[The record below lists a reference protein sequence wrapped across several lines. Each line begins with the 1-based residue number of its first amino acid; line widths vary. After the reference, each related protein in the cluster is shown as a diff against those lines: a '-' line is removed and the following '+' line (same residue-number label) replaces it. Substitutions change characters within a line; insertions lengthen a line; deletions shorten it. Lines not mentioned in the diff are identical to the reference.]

1 MYLAITYMLVLVINV
16 FEGDA
21 VTKRSYSDQSIKGY
35 VTEVRFCVTTVK
47 IIKVE
52 VIEVKV
58 KLMHNTTK
66 VDACFRL
73 RNIKVI
79 DQMTGKK
86 NIDFGVKEK
95 YLNICNLNFRGPV
108 GGMKSARKSS
118 KRCSDASALRGHIA
132 EAPENITMQ
141 SAP

>member
-79 DQMTGKK
+79 DQMTEKK

-95 YLNICNLNFRGPV
+95 YLNRCNLIFRGPV

-118 KRCSDASALRGHIA
+118 KRCSDANALRGHIA

>member
-52 VIEVKV
+52 FIKIIKVEFIEIKV

-79 DQMTGKK
+79 D
-86 NIDFGVKEK
+86 
-95 YLNICNLNFRGPV
+95 
-108 GGMKSARKSS
+108 
-118 KRCSDASALRGHIA
+118 
-132 EAPENITMQ
+132 
-141 SAP
+141 

>member
-79 DQMTGKK
+79 D
-86 NIDFGVKEK
+86 
-95 YLNICNLNFRGPV
+95 
-108 GGMKSARKSS
+108 
-118 KRCSDASALRGHIA
+118 
-132 EAPENITMQ
+132 
-141 SAP
+141 